1 MRILIVEDN
10 ADLAA
15 SIIDYLEIKGHIC
28 DLANNGKAGLQA
40 SLENSYDM
48 YVFDVAM
55 PKMDGLELCQVLR
68 EKYRDHTPVLFLTA
82 RDSIE
87 DKRAG
92 FSVGAD
98 DYLVKPF
105 ELSELLM
112 RVQAIYNRYIGI
124 NSKLKVKDLV
134 VDTKIET
141 VYRGDT
147 QVLLS
152 PNVYKLLLVLMR
164 RSPEVVSRQELEHL
178 VWGDDLPDS
187 DSLRS
192 HIYKL
197 RNKIDKPFD
206 TSLIKTVKG
215 RGFSLS

>member
-15 SIIDYLEIKGHIC
+15 SIIDYLEIKGHTC

-40 SLENSYDM
+40 SIANNYDM
-48 YVFDVAM
+48 YIFDVAM
-55 PKMDGLELCQVLR
+55 PKMDGLQLCQLLR
-68 EKYRDHTPVLFLTA
+68 EKYIDHTPVLFLTA

-87 DKRAG
+87 DKQAG

-112 RVQAIYNRYIGI
+112 RIQAIYNRYVGI
-124 NSKLKVKDLV
+124 STELNIKDLL
-134 VDTKIET
+134 VDVKSEL
-141 VYRGDT
+141 VYRAGIKIS
-147 QVLLS
+147 LS
-152 PNVYKLLLVLMR
+152 PNVYKLLVVLMR
-164 RSPEVVSRQELEHL
+164 RAPEVVSRQELEHL

-206 TSLIKTVKG
+206 SPMIKTVKG